1 MTEED
6 NSMVTFAHVLYP
18 TDLSAASRP
27 ALRYAAAVARW
38 YGARLTVL
46 HVVPTFEPTQVPSSS
61 IDATSTLFHPPT
73 RESVQAEVQA
83 SLPSDGLHGLD
94 VAVVAAA
101 GDPVRV
107 IVEQAQSADLLVMG
121 THGRSGFE
129 RLMVGSVTEKVL
141 RLASCPVLAVP
152 PQAVSDGGSD
162 AVFRRIL
169 CPVDFSPS
177 SERAL
182 EVALDLARQAN
193 GALTV
198 ATVIEW
204 LAEEEPRT
212 TAHFNVSEYR
222 QHLIEDT
229 RARLRA
235 MLSDESRTWCDIDEV
250 VTFGRAHREVIR
262 LAAEKHCDLVVMG
275 AQGRSGAGLAFFGST
290 TPPVVRGATSPVLVV
305 RHQVVPV

>member
-1 MTEED
+1 
-6 NSMVTFAHVLYP
+6 MVTFTHVLYP

-27 ALRYAAAVARW
+27 ALRHAAAIARW

-46 HVVPTFEPTQVPSSS
+46 HVVPTFDPISVPSDRIGVGAALVYPPTQE
-61 IDATSTLFHPPT
+61 A
-73 RESVQAEVQA
+73 VQAEIEG
-83 SLPSDGLHGLD
+83 SLRSDDLD
-94 VAVVAAA
+94 DLEVAVLAAS

-107 IVEQAQSADLLVMG
+107 IVEQARSADLIVMG

-141 RLASCPVLAVP
+141 RLAPCPVLAVP
-152 PQAVSDGGSD
+152 AQVAPGSGSN

-169 CPVDFSPS
+169 CAVDFSPA

-193 GALTV
+193 GTLTV
-198 ATVIEW
+198 VTVIEW
-204 LAEEEPRT
+204 LAEEEPRA

-229 RARLRA
+229 RARLQA
-235 MLSDESRTWCDIDEV
+235 LLSGESRTWCDLTEV
-250 VTFGRAHREVIR
+250 VTLGRAHREVAR
-262 LAAEKHCDLVVMG
+262 LAAERDCDLVVMG
-275 AQGRSGAGLAFFGST
+275 AQGRGGARLALFGST
-290 TPPVVRGATSPVLVV
+290 TATVIRGATSPVLVV
-305 RHQVVPV
+305 RNLDVPA